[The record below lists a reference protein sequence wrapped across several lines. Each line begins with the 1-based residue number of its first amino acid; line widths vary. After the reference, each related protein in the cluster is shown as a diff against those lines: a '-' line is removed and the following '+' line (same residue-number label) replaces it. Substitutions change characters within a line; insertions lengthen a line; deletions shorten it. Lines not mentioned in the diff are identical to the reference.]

1 MRTRRTQQASGSS
14 VVASNF
20 RRLAETFPAGTAPF
34 VPGAPATAG
43 DTSVPVVAPGAT
55 PATPGAT
62 PGMPGATPGAPGQ
75 SVAQGPY
82 GNYYAPVPGTDYFPS
97 GGAGYP
103 PPPLAGGTPRY
114 GVGMPPVSD
123 TAPFVASEV
132 YNKVGILA
140 ALAVAGGAVT
150 FLFPISIGVV
160 FALILVAFGLAIA
173 TTFSPR
179 RARVLA
185 PAYAVTEGLA
195 LGGLSR
201 FFEQS
206 SSGLV
211 PLAIIFTGA
220 VFLATLVAYR
230 TGLVHVGRRFMIGTV
245 VATFGLA
252 AVLLASLIGVP
263 VPGAS
268 GVGPW
273 SVVIGV
279 IYLVV
284 AVANLFVDFSFVQR
298 AEAQGLSA
306 EGEWYAAFSI
316 MLALVMVYIAMLRI
330 LAGRR

>member
-1 MRTRRTQQASGSS
+1 MRTRRQQASGSS

-20 RRLAETFPAGTAPF
+20 QRLARTFPAGTAPF
-34 VPGAPATAG
+34 VPSGPAVPG
-43 DTSVPVVAPGAT
+43 DTSTAPAYQLGAGLST
-55 PATPGAT
+55 GP
-62 PGMPGATPGAPGQ
+62 Q
-75 SVAQGPY
+75 SPS
-82 GNYYAPVPGTDYFPS
+82 YYSPMPGTDYVPS
-97 GGAGYP
+97 DGYTPDSYAPAGGAGFP
-103 PPPLAGGTPRY
+103 PQTLAGGTPTRY
-114 GVGMPPVSD
+114 GVGLPPVSD

-132 YNKVGILA
+132 YNKVGMLA
-140 ALAVAGGAVT
+140 ALAVAGGAIT
-150 FLFPISIGVV
+150 FLFPISTGVV
-160 FALILVAFGLAIA
+160 FGLILVAFGLAIA

-185 PAYAVTEGLA
+185 PAYALTEGLA

-201 FFEQS
+201 FFEAS
-206 SSGLV
+206 SRGVV

-220 VFLATLVAYR
+220 VFAATLGAYR
-230 TGLVHVGRRFMIGTV
+230 AGLVRVGRHFVIGTV

-252 AVLLASLIGVP
+252 AVLFASLLGVP

-279 IYLVV
+279 VYLVV

>member
-1 MRTRRTQQASGSS
+1 MRTKRQQASGSS

-20 RRLAETFPAGTAPF
+20 QRLAETFPAGTAPF
-34 VPGAPATAG
+34 VPNGLGSSGGTSAPPTSQPGFASGYGPQAAGA
-43 DTSVPVVAPGAT
+43 S
-55 PATPGAT
+55 
-62 PGMPGATPGAPGQ
+62 
-75 SVAQGPY
+75 
-82 GNYYAPVPGTDYFPS
+82 YYSPPGTDYSSP
-97 GGAGYP
+97 GTGYMP
-103 PPPLAGGTPRY
+103 PPTLAGGTPTRY
-114 GVGMPPVSD
+114 GVGGPPVSD

-140 ALAVAGGAVT
+140 AIAIAGGAIT
-150 FLFPISIGVV
+150 FLFPISVGVV
-160 FALILVAFGLAIA
+160 FGLIFVAFGLAIA

-185 PAYAVTEGLA
+185 PLYALTEGLA

-201 FFEQS
+201 FFEES
-206 SSGLV
+206 SRGIV
-211 PLAIIFTGA
+211 PLAVIFTGA
-220 VFLATLVAYR
+220 VFAATLGAYR
-230 TGLVHVGRRFMIGTV
+230 AGLVHVGRHFVIGTM
-245 VATFGLA
+245 VATFGLG
-252 AVLLASLIGVP
+252 AVLIAALLGVP

-268 GVGPW
+268 GIGPW

>member
-1 MRTRRTQQASGSS
+1 MRTRRQQASGSS

-20 RRLAETFPAGTAPF
+20 QRLAQTFPAGTAPF
-34 VPGAPATAG
+34 VANGVAAPG
-43 DTSVPVVAPGAT
+43 DTSTPQAAP
-55 PATPGAT
+55 PATGFSPGSQ
-62 PGMPGATPGAPGQ
+62 APNF
-75 SVAQGPY
+75 
-82 GNYYAPVPGTDYFPS
+82 NYYSPSPGTGYIPGDGYNRPDNSFDS
-97 GGAGYP
+97 GGAAFAP
-103 PPPLAGGTPRY
+103 QTLAGGTPTRY
-114 GVGMPPVSD
+114 GVGLPPVSD
-123 TAPFVASEV
+123 SAPFVAADV

-140 ALAVAGGAVT
+140 AIAVAGGAIT
-150 FLFPISIGVV
+150 FLFPISAGVV
-160 FALILVAFGLAIA
+160 LGLIVVAFALAIA

-185 PAYAVTEGLA
+185 PAYALTEGLA

-201 FFEQS
+201 FFEDS
-206 SSGLV
+206 SRGIV
-211 PLAIIFTGA
+211 PLAVVFTGA
-220 VFLATLVAYR
+220 VFAGTLAAYR
-230 TGLVHVGRRFMIGTV
+230 AGWVHVGRRFVIGTV

-252 AVLLASLIGVP
+252 AVLIAALLGAP

>member
-1 MRTRRTQQASGSS
+1 MGTRRQQARGSS

-20 RRLAETFPAGTAPF
+20 QRLAKTFPAGTAPF
-34 VPGAPATAG
+34 VPSAPA
-43 DTSVPVVAPGAT
+43 APGGSSTPLAT
-55 PATPGAT
+55 RPGTTLSTA
-62 PGMPGATPGAPGQ
+62 PQAPSYYSPMPGADYVPSDGY
-75 SVAQGPY
+75 VA
-82 GNYYAPVPGTDYFPS
+82 DSHMPS
-97 GGAGYP
+97 GGAGFA
-103 PPPLAGGTPRY
+103 PPPLAGGSTRY
-114 GVGMPPVSD
+114 GVGQPPVSD

-132 YNKVGILA
+132 YNKVGLLA
-140 ALAVAGGAVT
+140 AIAVAGGAVT
-150 FLFPISIGVV
+150 FLFPISAGVV
-160 FALILVAFGLAIA
+160 LGLIFVAFGLAIA

-185 PAYAVTEGLA
+185 PLYAVTEGLA
-195 LGGLSR
+195 LGGISR
-201 FFEQS
+201 FFEES
-206 SSGLV
+206 SKGIV

-220 VFLATLVAYR
+220 VFGATLAAYR
-230 TGLVHVGRRFMIGTV
+230 AGLVRVGRHFVIGTV

-284 AVANLFVDFSFVQR
+284 AVANLFVDFSFVQN

>member
-1 MRTRRTQQASGSS
+1 MPQTLTGW
-14 VVASNF
+14 
-20 RRLAETFPAGTAPF
+20 
-34 VPGAPATAG
+34 
-43 DTSVPVVAPGAT
+43 T
-55 PATPGAT
+55 PT
-62 PGMPGATPGAPGQ
+62 
-75 SVAQGPY
+75 
-82 GNYYAPVPGTDYFPS
+82 
-97 GGAGYP
+97 
-103 PPPLAGGTPRY
+103 RY
-114 GVGMPPVSD
+114 GVGRPAVSD
-123 TAPFVASEV
+123 SAPFVAADV

-140 ALAVAGGAVT
+140 ALAIAGGAIT
-150 FLFPISIGVV
+150 FLFPISTGLVV
-160 FALILVAFGLAIA
+160 ALVLVAFGLAIA

-185 PAYAVTEGLA
+185 PPYAVVEGLA
-195 LGGLSR
+195 LGGISR
-201 FFEQS
+201 FFEAS
-206 SSGLV
+206 SRGIV

-220 VFLATLVAYR
+220 VFAGTLAAYR
-230 TGLVHVGRRFMIGTV
+230 AGWVKVGRHFVIGTV
-245 VATFGLA
+245 VATLGLA
-252 AVLLASLIGVP
+252 AVLFAALLGVP

>member
-1 MRTRRTQQASGSS
+1 MRTRRQQASGSS

-20 RRLAETFPAGTAPF
+20 QRLQKTFPAGTAPF
-34 VPGAPATAG
+34 VPNGLVAPG
-43 DTSVPVVAPGAT
+43 DTSTRPVSEPGTVPTAMPQAP
-55 PATPGAT
+55 
-62 PGMPGATPGAPGQ
+62 
-75 SVAQGPY
+75 SSS
-82 GNYYAPVPGTDYFPS
+82 YYSPTPGTDYVPGDGYTRPGDYFES
-97 GGAGYP
+97 GGAAVP
-103 PPPLAGGTPRY
+103 RTLAGGTPTRY
-114 GVGMPPVSD
+114 GVGLPPVSD
-123 TAPFVASEV
+123 AAPFVASEV
-132 YNKVGILA
+132 YNKVGLLA
-140 ALAVAGGAVT
+140 AIAVAGGAIT
-150 FLFPISIGVV
+150 FLFPISAGVV
-160 FALILVAFGLAIA
+160 FGLIFVAFGVAIA
-173 TTFSPR
+173 TTFAPR

-185 PAYAVTEGLA
+185 PAYALIEGLA
-195 LGGLSR
+195 LGGVSR
-201 FFEQS
+201 FFEAS
-206 SSGLV
+206 SKGIV
-211 PLAIIFTGA
+211 PLAIVFTGA
-220 VFLATLVAYR
+220 VFAGTLAAYR
-230 TGLVHVGRRFMIGTV
+230 AGLVRVGRHFVVGTV

-252 AVLLASLIGVP
+252 AVLIAPLLGAP